1 MKIILWISIIL
12 TAAILFVLNPWN
24 NLPLNYSLIVFV
36 ILGGP
41 VAGTVSFYSDGLMR
55 KLQRDNYSSRNPK
68 ESTFLKGSLPGTLP
82 HQVVSIISA
91 SIIVIRRGNEIAI
104 G

>member
-41 VAGTVSFYSDGLMR
+41 VAGTVLLFRWIDEKAAKRQLCIPESKGINILEGFFARNSSSSSSLHNKR
-55 KLQRDNYSSRNPK
+55 KHYCDPTRQ
-68 ESTFLKGSLPGTLP
+68 
-82 HQVVSIISA
+82 
-91 SIIVIRRGNEIAI
+91 
-104 G
+104 